1 MSEDAATIKAR
12 GVEAFKA
19 KDFAKAIEEFS
30 KAIELTPDDHTLY
43 GNTSA
48 CYYNLNQFEDAL
60 NSANRCIEVNPGWS
74 KGYQRKGMA
83 LVSLNK
89 KEEAKE
95 AYSKALELEP
105 GNAQIK
111 EAIDNLD
118 KPSAQEE
125 ENPFFTADAMT
136 KLMAN
141 EKTKKFFSDPDFRNK
156 FDFCKQNP
164 QMFMQLMQTDPRFM
178 QVFQVI
184 TGIDLEAMQEQQFKN
199 RDKMDEL
206 KKQKEAEDK
215 KKKEEEEAK
224 RKKEEEE
231 KLPDEEKQKLQKQRE
246 ADQWKDKGNDAYK
259 KKNFE
264 EALELYDKAIEL
276 CPSEITYYTNKAA
289 VYFEMK
295 DYDKCI
301 ELCDRAEEVARE
313 GYYDFKKLAKA
324 LARKANA
331 LFKQNKFDES
341 ITWYKKAM
349 LESND
354 YTFKD
359 AMKKVEKAKKKAE
372 DEAYIDPV
380 KSEEHREAGNKLFK
394 EGDFPG
400 AIKEYDEG
408 LRRDPNNVKIYSNRA
423 YAYIKL
429 MEFPT
434 ALKDINKGL
443 EIDSQFVKLW
453 VRKGSIHYMMKEYH
467 KALEAYDKGL
477 NIEPANQELIE
488 GKRKVMMAI
497 TTGASGSSDDDQERM
512 AHAMAD
518 PEIQALI
525 SDFRVRTLLRDMQED
540 PVSAQQKLKDPFLA
554 DAVNKLVAAGVI
566 KIK

>member
-12 GVEAFKA
+12 GVEAFKT
-19 KDFAKAIEEFS
+19 KDFAKAIEEFA
-30 KAIELTPDDHTLY
+30 KAIELTPEDHTLY

-60 NSANRCIEVNPGWS
+60 NSANKCIEVNPGWS

-224 RKKEEEE
+224 RKKDEEE

-259 KKNFE
+259 KKKFE

-301 ELCDRAEEVARE
+301 ELCDRAEEIARE

-380 KSEEHREAGNKLFK
+380 KSEEHRETGNKLFK
-394 EGDFPG
+394 DGDFPG
-400 AIKEYDEG
+400 AIKEYEEG
-408 LRRDPNNVKIYSNRA
+408 LRRDPNNVKIYSNKA

-443 EIDSQFVKLW
+443 EIDPQFVKLW
-453 VRKGSIHYMMKEYH
+453 VRKGSIHHMMKEYH

>member
-12 GVEAFKA
+12 GVEAFKT
-19 KDFAKAIEEFS
+19 KDFAKAIEEFA
-30 KAIELTPDDHTLY
+30 KAIELTPEDHTLY

-60 NSANRCIEVNPGWS
+60 NSANKCIEVNPGWS

-125 ENPFFTADAMT
+125 ENPFFTADAMS

-224 RKKEEEE
+224 RKKDEEE

-259 KKNFE
+259 KKKFE

-394 EGDFPG
+394 DGDFPG
-400 AIKEYDEG
+400 AIKEYEEG
-408 LRRDPNNVKIYSNRA
+408 LRRDPNNVKIYSNKA

-443 EIDSQFVKLW
+443 EIDPQFVKLW
-453 VRKGSIHYMMKEYH
+453 VRKGSIHHMMKEYH

-497 TTGASGSSDDDQERM
+497 TTSASGSSEDDQERM